1 MHIQATYRHYTCK
14 YNVTFS
20 VPANPICQNRH
31 YMSLYVFICSYS
43 VCMIRGNL
51 YWLICACIC
60 MYLHVSCMYLQK
72 CLYLNRQ
79 YICAHICMY
88 LHVLYVCVCICLY
101 VYIHVRMFV
110 YACMGTYVYILFHI
124 WYLHV
129 CAYMCMYWLIYVCMC
144 TKICRYI
151 Q

>member
-1 MHIQATYRHYTCK
+1 MHIRATYMQNIYI

-101 VYIHVRMFV
+101 VYIHVRMFI

-124 WYLHV
+124 
-129 CAYMCMYWLIYVCMC
+129 
-144 TKICRYI
+144 
-151 Q
+151 